1 MSVVGQNFIAAF
13 GTPNPAAPNGIFL
26 RRAFQSGWLATHAE
40 IGSGWFLDGFLYLFG
55 EGVSDLQ
62 PCLDAWAFL
71 VPPCS
76 DRRILGRNAYGAIL
90 VLDNGDSPDEQLVRV
105 LDPFT
110 VTYDGAPNWQ
120 FMNLIGRA
128 LPKGEMPTF
137 LDHRAYDDWRKAN
150 DVDRLD
156 LDDVLGIK
164 VPKALGGE
172 LVADNLQLDGIV
184 DYYQTTG
191 PIYEKAFASIQRGKE
206 A

>member
-1 MSVVGQNFIAAF
+1 MSAVGQAFVDAF
-13 GTPNPAAPNGIFL
+13 GKPDPAAPNGL
-26 RRAFQSGWLATHAE
+26 VLSRAYRGFWSNVHSE
-40 IGSGWFLDGFLYLFG
+40 IGSGWYLDGFLYLFG
-55 EGVSDLQ
+55 EGLSELQ

-71 VPPCS
+71 MHPCD
-76 DRRILGRNAYGAIL
+76 DRRIVGRNAYGAIL
-90 VLDNGDSPDEQLVRV
+90 VLEKNNTPTEERV
-105 LDPFT
+105 YLLDPYT
-110 VTYDGAPNWQ
+110 VTYDGAPHWQ
-120 FMNLIGRA
+120 FSSLIGRA